1 MNEPIMLSPND
12 LFNMFMVLCGAIIT
26 VSSAITVILNLIKK
40 SREPEHNQDERIKK
54 LEIEVEKIN
63 DRLQLDSIRF
73 ETDSERVTKLENS
86 MRQTNKVIIEG
97 LQALTAHAIDGNN
110 FEELKEAKKKLD
122 EYLVDR
128 V

>member
-1 MNEPIMLSPND
+1 MDKPIMLSPQD
-12 LFNMFMVLCGAIIT
+12 VFNMFIVLCGAIIT
-26 VSSAITVILNLIKK
+26 VSGAITVILNAVKK
-40 SREPEHNQDERIKK
+40 TKEPEKNQNERIEH
-54 LEIEVEKIN
+54 LEKEVDKIN
-63 DRLQLDSIRF
+63 ERLQLGNARF
-73 ETDSERVTKLENS
+73 ETDSERVTKLENN

-110 FEELKEAKKKLD
+110 QEELKQAKKKLD